1 MVFDISRVG
10 PTVVVVMQPN
20 RNLIVS
26 VITETIRFRFGKWW
40 NLKSSCSAV
49 CFYLDKV
56 SLAALPGCE
65 SDPDAWYRIKL
76 ARLLPGTHS
85 LLFFPVEGS
94 VGQYREV
101 GWGSEGG

>member
-40 NLKSSCSAV
+40 NLKSSCTA
-49 CFYLDKV
+49 
-56 SLAALPGCE
+56 
-65 SDPDAWYRIKL
+65 
-76 ARLLPGTHS
+76 PGTA
-85 LLFFPVEGS
+85 LKQP
-94 VGQYREV
+94 Q
-101 GWGSEGG
+101 

>member
-1 MVFDISRVG
+1 MIQPGGDGEEGRRN
-10 PTVVVVMQPN
+10 VVNPEEFFRSG
-20 RNLIVS
+20 RNIY
-26 VITETIRFRFGKWW
+26 
-40 NLKSSCSAV
+40 CSAV